1 MGLIMDI
8 IKSLD
13 LNKLINNTELLAVK
27 PAGSMLRKINYAD
40 SDCDIVCL
48 VRENRHELLTNK
60 LISKQVI
67 NTVNSIN
74 IDVRVIDLRSFYKQI
89 MNQSPEYYELLL
101 ADNIFIND
109 YAKNNPYN
117 MLNSKTQ
124 EHFNFIKM
132 ISAVKGMSYNLLRQI
147 NKYETDSKR
156 LRKLLKQ
163 IDTVEHYADMVE
175 FLQWFEAVDLNS
187 LSVRRKYHD
196 FYYSEDA
203 IDNALISDAK
213 GELKKIIKTD
223 YGTLDDRLNKQLAC
237 QDYVSR
243 VFESSLIG

>member
-1 MGLIMDI
+1 MDI
-8 IKSLD
+8 VKSLNLD
-13 LNKLINNTELLAVK
+13 KLINNSELLAVK
-27 PAGSMLRKINYAD
+27 PAGSMLRKIAHAN
-40 SDCDIVCL
+40 SDFDMVCL

-67 NTVNSIN
+67 NTVNGIN
-74 IDVRVIDLRSFYKQI
+74 IDVKVIDLRSFYKQI

-117 MLNSKTQ
+117 MLNSETQ
-124 EHFNFIKM
+124 NHFNFVNLTKM
-132 ISAVKGMSYNLLRQI
+132 ISVVKGMSSNLLRQI

-163 IDTVEHYADMVE
+163 IDTVEHYADMVG

-196 FYYSEDA
+196 FYHSEDA
-203 IDNALISDAK
+203 IDNTLISDAK
-213 GELKKIIKTD
+213 SELKKIIKTD
-223 YGTLDDRLNKQLAC
+223 YGALNDKLSKQSAC

-243 VFESSLIG
+243 VFELSLIG